1 VAEANGESRSAG
13 TPEGNRLRQDGVRF
27 DVTTQTGITAA
38 AQRSRVEDGGRVESR
53 QPLRGPSG
61 DAVAS
66 RSVAAV
72 GAPAAAIARDQS
84 PPLPLAVV
92 AAAHPQAFTPE
103 QMRALVQLG
112 ESFLT
117 ETSPA
122 SPNAVTAVVTSPD
135 LTPAERWE
143 ISANASDERF
153 KAMFGYQAFNSMQLQ
168 RAREAYA
175 EAKAKAK

>member
-1 VAEANGESRSAG
+1 M
-13 TPEGNRLRQDGVRF
+13 
-27 DVTTQTGITAA
+27 
-38 AQRSRVEDGGRVESR
+38 
-53 QPLRGPSG
+53 
-61 DAVAS
+61 
-66 RSVAAV
+66 
-72 GAPAAAIARDQS
+72 AIAREQS

-135 LTPAERWE
+135 PTPAERWE

-175 EAKAKAK
+175 EAKAK